1 MTQARPTMT
10 TVARAAGVSPM
21 TVSNA
26 YNRPDQI
33 SAATRER
40 VLAVAVQLGY
50 PGPSPAGRSLRRGR
64 SGTVGLLLAD
74 ELPYAFADPGMLT
87 FLHGMA
93 TELAAAGQAL
103 LVIPAASD
111 PDHAV
116 LRSAIV
122 DALVLRAMSPD
133 DPAIAAARER
143 GVPLV
148 IGGGP
153 RVAGIPFVGIDNARS
168 AVQAAD
174 HLLALG
180 HTRFGVVTVPPGG
193 RAAGVPPRPGLH
205 ERRRGFV
212 QALQRAGIPGSQI
225 RVVEAEDNLRRAGVA
240 AGKALFDRPAPRRPT
255 AVFAVTD
262 VLAFGVL
269 DAASDAGLKVPAQVS
284 VVGFDDVDE
293 AARTRPPLT
302 TVSHLLYEQ
311 GRAAVRVVLAA
322 VDGRVVRP
330 DRLTPRLVVRE
341 STGPPPG
348 HRRRAALTAR
358 AGAGAEVTDH

>member
-1 MTQARPTMT
+1 MLVQQRPTMS
-10 TVARAAGVSPM
+10 TVAGAAGVSPM

-40 VLAVAVQLGY
+40 VLKVAADLGY

-111 PDHAV
+111 PDHVV

-143 GVPLV
+143 HVPLV

-168 AVQAAD
+168 AVKAAD
-174 HLLALG
+174 HLLGLG
-180 HTRFGVVTVPPGG
+180 HTRFGMVTVPAGD
-193 RAAGVPPRPGLH
+193 RTAGVPPRPGLH

-212 QALQRAGIPGSQI
+212 GALHRAGIDPAQI
-225 RVVEAEDNLRRAGVA
+225 HVVEAGDNVRA
-240 AGKALFDRPAPRRPT
+240 AGQLAAAELLDRPAADRAT

-269 DAASDAGLKVPAQVS
+269 DAAEQAGLNVPGNVS

-302 TVSHLLYEQ
+302 TVSHLLFEQ
-311 GRAAVRVVLAA
+311 GRAAVQVVLAA

-330 DRLTPRLVVRE
+330 ARLTPHLVLRS
-341 STGPPPG
+341 STGPP
-348 HRRRAALTAR
+348 
-358 AGAGAEVTDH
+358 AGS

>member
-1 MTQARPTMT
+1 VGEPRPTLS

-33 SAATRER
+33 SAATRQR
-40 VLAVAVQLGY
+40 VLQVAAGLGY
-50 PGPSPAGRSLRRGR
+50 AGPSPAGRSLRRGR
-64 SGTVGLLLAD
+64 SGTVGLLLSE

-93 TELAAAGQAL
+93 TELATAGQAL
-103 LVIPAASD
+103 LLIPTASD
-111 PDHAV
+111 PEHSV

-122 DALVLRAMSPD
+122 DALVLRAMSRD

-143 GVPLV
+143 HVPLV

-153 RVAGIPFVGIDNARS
+153 RVAGIPFVGIDNARA
-168 AVQAAD
+168 AVKAAD
-174 HLLALG
+174 HLLGLG
-180 HTRFGVVTVPPGG
+180 HTRFGVLTLQPGDP
-193 RAAGVPPRPGLH
+193 AAGIPPRPGPH
-205 ERRRGFV
+205 ERRRGFL
-212 QALQRAGIPGSQI
+212 QALTDAGIPPD
-225 RVVEAEDNLRRAGVA
+225 RVTVVEALDNGRGAGRA
-240 AGKALFDRPAPRRPT
+240 AGQTLLEVSRDIRAT

-262 VLAFGVL
+262 VLAFGML
-269 DAASDAGLKVPAQVS
+269 DAATAAGLGVPADLS
-284 VVGFDDVDE
+284 VVGFDDVAE
-293 AARTRPPLT
+293 AARTTPPLT

-330 DRLTPRLVVRE
+330 ARLAPHLVLRE
-341 STGPPPG
+341 STAPPP
-348 HRRRAALTAR
+348 AR
-358 AGAGAEVTDH
+358 

>member
-1 MTQARPTMT
+1 MGESRPTMR

-33 SAATRER
+33 SASTRER
-40 VLAVAVQLGY
+40 VLRVAADLGY
-50 PGPSPAGRSLRRGR
+50 TGPSPAGRSLRRGR
-64 SGTVGLLLAD
+64 CGTVGLLLTED
-74 ELPYAFADPGMLT
+74 LPYVFADPGTLT

-93 TELAAAGQAL
+93 TELAAAGQSL
-103 LVIPAASD
+103 LIIPTASD
-111 PDHAV
+111 PEHTV

-133 DPAIAAARER
+133 DPAIATARER
-143 GVPLV
+143 HVPLV

-168 AVQAAD
+168 AVKAAD
-174 HLLALG
+174 HLLRLG
-180 HTRFGVVTVPPGG
+180 HARFGVVTVPPGG
-193 RAAGVPPRPGLH
+193 RATGFPPRPGLH
-205 ERRRGFV
+205 QRTAGFV
-212 QALQRAGIPGSQI
+212 RALTDAGIPLSQVT
-225 RVVEAEDNLRRAGVA
+225 VVEAADNVREDGRMAAQELFAGP
-240 AGKALFDRPAPRRPT
+240 GLRPT

-269 DAASDAGLKVPAQVS
+269 DGAALAGLRVPADLS

-293 AARTRPPLT
+293 AARTTPPLT

-311 GRAAVRVVLAA
+311 GRAAVTVVLAA
-322 VDGRVVRP
+322 VEGTVVRP
-330 DRLTPRLVVRE
+330 PRLTPHLVLRE
-341 STGPPPG
+341 STAPPP
-348 HRRRAALTAR
+348 AR
-358 AGAGAEVTDH
+358 

>member
-1 MTQARPTMT
+1 MAESRPTMS

-33 SAATRER
+33 SAGTRAR
-40 VLAVAVQLGY
+40 VLKVAADLGY
-50 PGPSPAGRSLRRGR
+50 AGPSPAGRSLRRGR

-103 LVIPAASD
+103 LVIPAGSD

-122 DALVLRAMSPD
+122 DALVLRAMSAD

-143 GVPLV
+143 HVPLV

-174 HLLALG
+174 HLLGLG
-180 HTRFGVVTVPPGG
+180 HTRFGVVTVPAGD

-212 QALQRAGIPGSQI
+212 
-225 RVVEAEDNLRRAGVA
+225 EALRRAGIAADQIQVVEAADNVRA
-240 AGKALFDRPAPRRPT
+240 AGQAAGATLLEGPAARRPT

-269 DAASDAGLKVPAQVS
+269 DAASQVGLDVPGRVS

-302 TVSHLLYEQ
+302 TVSHLLFEQ

-330 DRLTPRLVVRE
+330 DRLAPHLVVRA

-348 HRRRAALTAR
+348 RRGAVAATAR
-358 AGAGAEVTDH
+358 HRGAGS